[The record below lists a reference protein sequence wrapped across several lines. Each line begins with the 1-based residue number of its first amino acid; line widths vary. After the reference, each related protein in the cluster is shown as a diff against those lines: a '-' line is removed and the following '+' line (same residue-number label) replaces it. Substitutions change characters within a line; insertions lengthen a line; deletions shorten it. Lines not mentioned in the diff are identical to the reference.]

1 MTEFPIHELD
11 VIERQATHLI
21 GTLGHVSEGK
31 STLVR
36 ALTGVK
42 TQRYQ
47 KEQERNIT
55 IHLGYANCKVYQ
67 DSNGHVVAQKTSD
80 APPPNTQLVAHL
92 SFVDCPGHE
101 AFLATMLGGASIMD
115 TAALIIAGNQEQIPQ
130 PQTLEHLIAAHL
142 MGLERFVVL
151 QNKLDL
157 LTEEEAQTNHEQI
170 KSFLKDTNA
179 ETAPLFPISAQHGWN
194 THHVLDCLLA
204 MPPPSNGRNLQAP
217 AHLTCVRSFDVNKP
231 QQWFPNQS
239 SLKGAVIGGTLQ
251 AGVLVPGDWLELRPG
266 RLTKDAKGV
275 IYAEP
280 LFTQVK
286 EIRCEEQTLP
296 YAIPGSLIAIQ
307 TTMDP
312 AFSAGNGLV
321 GQRVG
326 TPGTLPPLVGDL
338 HIKFQTLKRDM
349 FPFGKAKVGER
360 VKVCSN
366 VRTVEATIIEMP
378 EKKERRLRLDQP
390 LCCGEGET
398 VAVLRFHKEAG
409 RELLEGCGIVKGVEV
424 WPDVIR
430 HEAPQIEAQL
440 QRKPKWIPMDKPS
453 FSQKLP
459 SYTDL
464 LADLQDEKDDTK
476 TKKLKL
482 KEPILQRIPKH
493 VIWANWQ
500 ETVEAMANAPSD
512 IPFSDHMK
520 HFFDSELST
529 SSSIN
534 GQGQLII
541 AGNWK
546 LNGIC
551 SVLRKYV
558 NRFKTCRQCKS
569 SEVGLVK
576 EGKVLQ
582 LQCVRCKARSFV
594 EA

>member
-1 MTEFPIHELD
+1 MEIREAD
-11 VIERQATHLI
+11 VLQRQATHLI

-67 DSNGHVVAQKTSD
+67 DSEGHLFAQKTSD
-80 APPPNTQLVAHL
+80 PAPPNSQLVAHL

-115 TAALIIAGNQEQIPQ
+115 TAALIIAANQEQIPQ

-157 LTEEEAQTNHEQI
+157 LSQEDALDNRKKIQD
-170 KSFLKDTNA
+170 FLKDTNA
-179 ETAPLFPISAQHGWN
+179 EHAPLFPISAQHGWN
-194 THHVLDCLLA
+194 TQHVLETLTS
-204 MPPPSNGRNLQAP
+204 MPPPQRSLNAP
-217 AHLTCVRSFDVNKP
+217 IHLTCVRSFDVNKP
-231 QQWFPNQS
+231 QQWIPGQS
-239 SLKGAVIGGTLQ
+239 TLKGAVIGGTLQ
-251 AGVLVPGDWLELRPG
+251 AGVLCPGDWLELKPG
-266 RLTKDAKGV
+266 LLSKDQNGI
-275 IYAEP
+275 IYAQP
-280 LFTQVK
+280 LFTQVV
-286 EIRCEEQTLP
+286 EIRCEEQILP

-307 TTMDP
+307 TTLDP

-326 TPGTLPPLVGDL
+326 TPFTLPPLASDL
-338 HIKFQTLKRDM
+338 HVKFQTLKRDNHS
-349 FPFGKAKVGER
+349 FGKARVGDR

-366 VRTVEATIIEMP
+366 VRTVEATIIDMP
-378 EKKERRLRLDQP
+378 EKKERILRLDQP
-390 LCCGEGET
+390 LCCDKGET

-409 RELLEGCGIVKGVEV
+409 RELLEGCGLVKGVVPWVDLIQQGE
-424 WPDVIR
+424 PTK
-430 HEAPQIEAQL
+430 EMLETQL
-440 QRKPKWIPMDKPS
+440 ARKPLWIPAEKPV
-453 FSQKLP
+453 FSPQKI
-459 SYTDL
+459 SYEDL
-464 LADLQDEKDDTK
+464 LEDLQEAKEDSHSSK
-476 TKKLKL
+476 KKLKL

-493 VIWANWQ
+493 VIWANWK
-500 ETVEAMANAPSD
+500 ETCEAFNTAPTE
-512 IPFSDHMK
+512 IPFADHLK

-534 GQGQLII
+534 GQGQLIL

-558 NRFKTCRQCKS
+558 NKFKTCKQCKS
-569 SEVGLVK
+569 AEVGLFK

-582 LQCVRCKARSFV
+582 LQCVQCKARSFV
-594 EA
+594 E